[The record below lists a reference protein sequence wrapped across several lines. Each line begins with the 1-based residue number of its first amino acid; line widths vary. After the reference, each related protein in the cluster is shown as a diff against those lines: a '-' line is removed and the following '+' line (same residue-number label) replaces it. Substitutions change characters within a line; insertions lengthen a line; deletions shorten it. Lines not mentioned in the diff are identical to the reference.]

1 MPRDRRTE
9 GYPSL
14 TAREHWGS
22 YAAGMATEAIFI
34 LALTLVGFGL
44 AVLAMVIW

>member
-1 MPRDRRTE
+1 MPQNTRTE
-9 GYPSL
+9 AYPSL

-22 YAAGMATEAIFI
+22 YAAGMATEAAFI
-34 LALTLVGFGL
+34 LVLTLVGFGL